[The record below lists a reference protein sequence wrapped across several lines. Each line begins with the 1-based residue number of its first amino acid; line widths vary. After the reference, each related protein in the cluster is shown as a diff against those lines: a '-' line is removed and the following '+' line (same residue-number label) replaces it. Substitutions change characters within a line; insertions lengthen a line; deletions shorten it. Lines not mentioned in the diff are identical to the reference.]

1 MRSST
6 RSTCRLTAV
15 ARLGVPIGCWIM
27 SLSIIPQ
34 VVGGIWTE
42 HVLTRCWRAKRQI
55 QASHHMLAPNSLSP
69 NRPATDDGGSR
80 YKAKTE
86 MTFLSKPTLLSMRRA
101 GEPSLP
107 NSKVSEK
114 YFSISCSE
122 YLYFSC

>member
-1 MRSST
+1 MK
-6 RSTCRLTAV
+6 STCRLTAV
-15 ARLGVPIGCWIM
+15 ARHGVSISCRIM
-27 SLSIIPQ
+27 NLSITPR

-42 HVLTRCWRAKRQI
+42 GVLTPCWRAKRQI
-55 QASHHMLAPNSLSP
+55 EASHHMLAPNSLSS

-101 GEPSLP
+101 GELSLP
-107 NSKVSEK
+107 NSKVSER